1 MLGGGLWCSV
11 ILIFLSPDMRLLYTK
26 TVVIRWLLQSTVWG
40 LNLVFSLFKREK
52 YLTSKPAW
60 CLYLSEYFSEI
71 EIRMKSCHSF
81 GQKKTVYYKE
91 ADILWT
97 NVGNNRL
104 WSNSQTQM
112 RHYQYTSYIGE
123 KEITEYFSSIEV
135 FSQFL
140 GVSLQYTLG
149 HYVRSEVWRG
159 K

>member
-1 MLGGGLWCSV
+1 MKNCGRLDCINIQALSHKIGLKSV
-11 ILIFLSPDMRLLYTK
+11 GVQCWAAALMFCHFNISLLICGCFTPKPLWSAGC
-26 TVVIRWLLQSTVWG
+26 W
-40 LNLVFSLFKREK
+40 LVFSLFKREK

-123 KEITEYFSSIEV
+123 KEI
-135 FSQFL
+135 
-140 GVSLQYTLG
+140 
-149 HYVRSEVWRG
+149 
-159 K
+159 

>member
-1 MLGGGLWCSV
+1 
-11 ILIFLSPDMRLLYTK
+11 
-26 TVVIRWLLQSTVWG
+26 
-40 LNLVFSLFKREK
+40 
-52 YLTSKPAW
+52 
-60 CLYLSEYFSEI
+60 
-71 EIRMKSCHSF
+71 MKSCHSF